1 MYCLQYVEFSK
12 KLLSCCG
19 FTTFFTPIFISGQK
33 HLKHTMIEMPESVY
47 TSEDMFFN
55 SNNKTTILS
64 VELEQESYWMLQQKL
79 QNLLLFQQ
87 NLFVFQQNIL

>member
-1 MYCLQYVEFSK
+1 
-12 KLLSCCG
+12 
-19 FTTFFTPIFISGQK
+19 
-33 HLKHTMIEMPESVY
+33 MIEMPESVY

-55 SNNKTTILS
+55 SNNKTAILS